1 MLVLRRRENESFV
14 IFSGNKEIEVYV
26 TEIDDNSVQIGIEAD
41 KDVTV
46 FRREIVDKDNFFL
59 PRASSQQ

>member
-14 IFSGNKEIEVYV
+14 IFSGTKEIEDYV

-46 FRREIVDKDNFFL
+46 FRREIVDKDNFYL
-59 PRASSQQ
+59 PRASNQQ

>member
-26 TEIDDNSVQIGIEAD
+26 TEIYDNSVQIGIEAD

-46 FRREIVDKDNFFL
+46 FRREIVDKDNFYL
-59 PRASSQQ
+59 PRASNQQ

>member
-46 FRREIVDKDNFFL
+46 FRREIVDKDNFYL
-59 PRASSQQ
+59 PRASNQQ